1 MQDREADEKC
11 DREPARPHDVEIDVV
26 RTQGVKYGTEPEQQ
40 DDTEDRTAEPPRR
53 QPAVE

>member
-1 MQDREADEKC
+1 MQDREASEKC